1 MTLNEAIAKID
12 SLKPNQYTFAEKVAW
27 ISDVDGRIY
36 RDLITKHEN
45 PEEKTWDG
53 PYDEDSSS
61 ALVLLAYEPYTDLYI
76 YYMMAMIDQYNGE
89 YTRYS
94 NDMEQFNN
102 SYQAFADDYIRNY
115 KSVMEHKFRL

>member
-89 YTRYS
+89 FTRYS

-102 SYQAFADDYIRNY
+102 SYQAFADDYIRNN

>member
-45 PEEKTWDG
+45 PEKKTWDG

-102 SYQAFADDYIRNY
+102 SYQAFADDYIRNN

>member
-12 SLKPNQYTFAEKVAW
+12 SLIPNQYTFAEKVAW

-102 SYQAFADDYIRNY
+102 SYQAFADDYIRNN

>member
-89 YTRYS
+89 YTRYN

-102 SYQAFADDYIRNY
+102 SYQAFADDYIRNN

>member
-1 MTLNEAIAKID
+1 MTLNEAIAKVD
-12 SLKPNQYTFAEKVAW
+12 TLKPNQYLYPEKVAW

-45 PEEKTWDG
+45 PDELTWDG
-53 PYDEDSSS
+53 PYHEDSSTG
-61 ALVLLAYEPYTDLYI
+61 LVLLAYEPYTDLYI

-89 YTRYS
+89 FTRYS

-102 SYQAFADDYIRNY
+102 TYQAFADDYIRNN
-115 KSVMEHKFRL
+115 KSVMNHKFML

>member
-76 YYMMAMIDQYNGE
+76 YYMMAMIDQYIGE

-102 SYQAFADDYIRNY
+102 SYQAFADDYIRNN

>member
-102 SYQAFADDYIRNY
+102 SYQAFADDYIRNN

>member
-61 ALVLLAYEPYTDLYI
+61 AFVLLAYEPYTDLYI

-102 SYQAFADDYIRNY
+102 SYQAFADDYIRNN